1 MKNLIILDS
10 ELQKKN
16 IEYYASLNGGSEVVF
31 TNYETD
37 LIRKVRNFK
46 YVGSALYHLLMW
58 KKSYDY
64 ARQFVKKD
72 DQKIICLNPLVG
84 IFLGVFNKTG
94 KDITLAGF
102 LFEEKKNKLYYNLR
116 KILVNK
122 CLKNVKNVIVYSS
135 KEVAY
140 YSRIFPKFKEKFSF
154 VHYGLDYADNSSYKG
169 SLPEK
174 FLFSGG
180 GSNRDYNTIVKAVE
194 KNQNSLPFV
203 IATQPWRVP
212 KHDEKITVLDNVVIE
227 TFGDVLGKSEALV
240 LSLRDV
246 DLSAGH
252 MVMLQAMSLG
262 VPIIVNDIP
271 AVRDY
276 VDESSVLFYKSEDF
290 NQLASILNEL
300 DVNNP
305 EIIGRAEKAKKLYFS
320 KYTSKKLID
329 RLIEI

>member
-1 MKNLIILDS
+1 M
-10 ELQKKN
+10 
-16 IEYYASLNGGSEVVF
+16 
-31 TNYETD
+31 
-37 LIRKVRNFK
+37 
-46 YVGSALYHLLMW
+46 
-58 KKSYDY
+58 
-64 ARQFVKKD
+64 
-72 DQKIICLNPLVG
+72 
-84 IFLGVFNKTG
+84 
-94 KDITLAGF
+94 
-102 LFEEKKNKLYYNLR
+102 
-116 KILVNK
+116 VNK

-140 YSRIFPKFKEKFSF
+140 YSQIFPEFQEKFSF
-154 VHYGLDYADNSSYKG
+154 VHYGLDYEDNHSYEG
-169 SLPEK
+169 SLPEN

-194 KNQNSLPFV
+194 KTQNRLPFV

-212 KHDEKITVLDNVVIE
+212 KHDKKIKVLDDVVVE

-240 LSLRDV
+240 LSLKDV

-271 AVRDY
+271 SVRDY

-290 NQLASILNEL
+290 NQLASILNEFNVY
-300 DVNNP
+300 DP
-305 EIIGRAEKAKKLYFS
+305 ETIRRAENAKKLYFS
-320 KYTSKKLID
+320 KYTSKKLMD